1 MKLIISILLLLS
13 ISFNAQAKHEG
24 TIEVDGYETN
34 PNGIRIYVYNKSTY
48 PIGPSEYLWWVS
60 FDDNTKRK
68 YRSEGTKCY
77 KYSDCVFFI
86 EINKKGINNIIDA
99 H

>member
-1 MKLIISILLLLS
+1 MKILFSILILLS

-24 TIEVDGYETN
+24 TIEVDGYEIK
-34 PNGIRIYVYNKSTY
+34 PNGIELYVYNKSTY

-68 YRSEGTKCY
+68 YKSSGVNCM
-77 KYSDCVFFI
+77 KYSDCIFFI
-86 EINKKGINNIIDA
+86 KINKKGFNNIIDA